1 MDKKFKPQIPAVSFV
16 GTVFAPIGLIFT
28 IIGLV
33 SAHAIRSGTMQ
44 IDGDSTVFKWV
55 FFGVGALFLVLG
67 LCFLGAAFVSVRAQ
81 KRVFEQGK
89 CVYAAFERAEENLN
103 VTINGRHPFRAVL
116 LYTDEFGVQHEFRSR
131 DVLHDTLAQLTGKPI
146 PVYIDNDDPEQYY
159 VDLESILE
167 SR

>member
-1 MDKKFKPQIPAVSFV
+1 MDKKFKPQIPVVSFV
-16 GTVFAPIGLIFT
+16 GAVFAPIGLIFT

-33 SAHAIRSGTMQ
+33 SAHAIRSGSMQ

-55 FFGVGALFLVLG
+55 FFGVGALFLALG

-89 CVYAAFERAEENLN
+89 CVYAEFDHAEEDLN

-116 LYTDEFGVQHEFRSR
+116 LYTDEFGAQHEFRSR
-131 DVLHDTLAQLTGKPI
+131 DIRQDPTAQLSGLQI
-146 PVYIDNDDPEQYY
+146 PVYVDETDPKQYY
-159 VDLESILE
+159 VDLGSLLG
-167 SR
+167 